1 MNDAIVFSEEP
12 VLLVGGAFGNNA
24 QLEALLAEVDTVV
37 AADSGADWLM
47 SLGRV
52 PDALIGDLDSVSPA
66 TRAAMPRERV
76 HRIAEQDSTD
86 FDKALRNIRAPLVIG
101 IGFLGGQVDHLMAAM
116 TVLMRYRDRAV
127 LLVGDEDVVAHL
139 PPRLDLS
146 LEVGTRVSLYPLR
159 RVSGTSRGLQWPIDG
174 LTLSPDLRVSTSN
187 RATGPVELV
196 MEGAGMLLILPV
208 SMRLPLQRALGRCGG
223 SWPVP

>member
-1 MNDAIVFSEEP
+1 M
-12 VLLVGGAFGNNA
+12 
-24 QLEALLAEVDTVV
+24 AEVDTVV